1 VTTPSDPYGPPG
13 EGQQQ
18 GQPQWGPPPQPG
30 PGAGA
35 YGAPPAQGW
44 GQAPEGGQ
52 PGWGAPAP
60 QKTGL
65 NGLALGSV
73 ITAFFC
79 WPLGLVL
86 GIVAK
91 GQIKRTGQSGDGLA
105 TAGIVLAVLNA
116 LVSVYLVSQG
126 FGRA

>member
-1 VTTPSDPYGPPG
+1 
-13 EGQQQ
+13 
-18 GQPQWGPPPQPG
+18 
-30 PGAGA
+30 
-35 YGAPPAQGW
+35 
-44 GQAPEGGQ
+44 
-52 PGWGAPAP
+52 
-60 QKTGL
+60 
-65 NGLALGSV
+65 
-73 ITAFFC
+73 
-79 WPLGLVL
+79 VL